1 MATCFLVDS
10 KETGANS
17 TVAGLA
23 RVRGARLMHCRGAEA
38 LPGEAA
44 RQGIVAIGASRLRQL
59 PIHQRSQLASAVGQ
73 GATLYVRGIASGA
86 DKLDLAPFAPL
97 DAPLAPERRA
107 VGYRFTESPMLP
119 AALRGEEATGGLF
132 NSPGVEC
139 GFIPGA
145 EELLVVRHVDG
156 VKRAAIFALQYGDGC
171 VIHDLNPEDETGAD
185 APIVARLAAREARPL
200 FAGALLAVNRAAG
213 IDPERLSPFNLT
225 IDDRPVNYDHFNT
238 VPVSALL
245 SHIERLCPGTH
256 TDFAWTPRHAHP
268 SRSYVEAMKQ
278 FSIGFAWHG
287 LYRHVDHRVIA
298 DPAADLARG
307 QRTVG
312 RIERR
317 FGIRFQPIM
326 IFPFERA
333 APGQFPMLTR
343 AGFMASVEEP
353 RLASCSD
360 PHFPASPGDAR
371 PARVDASSGF
381 VVLHRYRAVSLTR
394 DRMLAMAVLG
404 LPIIALAHPEDLGLR
419 RFSRFWDRGGDL
431 SHFDEVLK
439 FASSK
444 KMPSRSLH
452 DIAAQVIAAE
462 APHATPAN
470 GGQIYAT
477 QPAGGS

>member
-1 MATCFLVDS
+1 MA
-10 KETGANS
+10 
-17 TVAGLA
+17 
-23 RVRGARLMHCRGAEA
+23 RWRGGRLMQGRGSEA

-44 RQGIVAIGASRLRQL
+44 RQSIVAVGASRLRQL
-59 PIHQRSQLASAVGQ
+59 PVYQRSQLASAVGQ
-73 GATLYVRGIASGA
+73 GATLYVRGTAPGA

-97 DAPLAPERRA
+97 DAPIAPERRA
-107 VGYRFTESPMLP
+107 VGYRFAENPMLP
-119 AALRGEEATGGLF
+119 AALRGEEATGGLLD
-132 NSPGVEC
+132 SPGVES

-171 VIHDLNPEDETGAD
+171 VIHDLNPEDATGVD
-185 APIVARLAAREARPL
+185 APIVARLAARETRPQ

-213 IDPERLSPFNLT
+213 IDPESLPPFNLT
-225 IDDRPVNYDHFNT
+225 IDDRPANYDHFNT

-245 SHIERLCPGTH
+245 GHIERLCPGAH
-256 TDFAWTPRHAHP
+256 TDFAWTPRHTRP
-268 SRSYVEAMKQ
+268 SRSYLEAMKQ

-333 APGQFPMLTR
+333 APGHFPMLAR
-343 AGFMASVEEP
+343 AGFVASVEEP
-353 RLASCSD
+353 RLASCAD
-360 PHFPASPGDAR
+360 PHFSASSDDSRA
-371 PARVDASSGF
+371 ARVDAASGF
-381 VVLHRYRAVSLTR
+381 VVLHRYPAVSLTR

-404 LPIIALAHPEDLGLR
+404 LPIIALAHPEDVGLR
-419 RFSRFWDRGGDL
+419 RFSRFWDRGGDP

-444 KMPSRSLH
+444 RMPSRSLY

-462 APHATPAN
+462 SPRATPAN
-470 GGQIYAT
+470 SAQNYAT
-477 QPAGGS
+477 QPTGRS